1 MINILYI
8 YLFLGF
14 VNIYTILFYNN
25 STKYIL
31 NESSNDN
38 INNDVTNNNVNNNV
52 NNNDVN
58 SDDNN
63 NNQSMINNND
73 DNKEIY
79 NINLARLYQIC
90 ICVLLLFNPIYYFI
104 NNSDVNNIGFIFY
117 KFNYIAFFIF
127 LFINFKQ
134 IIKYKYLNNINF
146 NNILMISQFLI
157 LIIYGISVFLSHK
170 YDHLF
175 LSNFLIINILLHISE
190 FYGTYIYINSIILFI
205 LIFVKLLQDI
215 ILLNRNIEENIEKN
229 NKKGLINYFYKI
241 INLKNTVTYTIN
253 DFNYILNI
261 FTLIN
266 VFSLGLIYHKYSQLS
281 ENQKIYFY
289 ILSGFFVVIE
299 GTCLSIIISIT
310 KTRQNIF
317 NKIYNPLFINNFI
330 KKYDLNT
337 FNDTFDI
344 ELDLT
349 NIDINNTTIFNL
361 LEENST
367 SIDWIILNI
376 TLNSK
381 WVDFDLFGIKIYSI
395 NCITKIIAITAVFYK
410 IINL

>member
-1 MINILYI
+1 M
-8 YLFLGF
+8 
-14 VNIYTILFYNN
+14 
-25 STKYIL
+25 
-31 NESSNDN
+31 
-38 INNDVTNNNVNNNV
+38 
-52 NNNDVN
+52 
-58 SDDNN
+58 
-63 NNQSMINNND
+63 
-73 DNKEIY
+73 
-79 NINLARLYQIC
+79 
-90 ICVLLLFNPIYYFI
+90 
-104 NNSDVNNIGFIFY
+104 
-117 KFNYIAFFIF
+117 
-127 LFINFKQ
+127 
-134 IIKYKYLNNINF
+134 
-146 NNILMISQFLI
+146 
-157 LIIYGISVFLSHK
+157 
-170 YDHLF
+170 
-175 LSNFLIINILLHISE
+175 
-190 FYGTYIYINSIILFI
+190 
-205 LIFVKLLQDI
+205 
-215 ILLNRNIEENIEKN
+215 
-229 NKKGLINYFYKI
+229 INYFYKI

-337 FNDTFDI
+337 FNYTFDI

>member
-1 MINILYI
+1 MEILYFYI
-8 YLFLGF
+8 FLGF
-14 VNIYTILFYNN
+14 INNFTISFYNN
-25 STKYIL
+25 SKKYIF
-31 NESSNDN
+31 N
-38 INNDVTNNNVNNNV
+38 ING
-52 NNNDVN
+52 
-58 SDDNN
+58 
-63 NNQSMINNND
+63 NNQDNENNQ
-73 DNKEIY
+73 DNGNNQVNEMSFVNY
-79 NINLARLYQIC
+79 LYQLL
-90 ICVLLLFNPIYYFI
+90 VFGFLLFNPIYYFI

-117 KFNYIAFFIF
+117 KFNYVVYFVF
-127 LFINFKQ
+127 LFVNFKQ
-134 IIKYKYLNNINF
+134 ILKHKYLKNSNF
-146 NNILMISQFLI
+146 NNILLICQFFI
-157 LIIYGISVFLSHK
+157 LIIFSLNTYLSYK
-170 YDHLF
+170 YEHLF
-175 LSNFLIINILLHISE
+175 YSDFIIINILLYISE
-190 FYGTYIYINSIILFI
+190 FYGIYIYINSIILFI
-205 LIFVKLLQDI
+205 LIFIKLLQDI
-215 ILLNRNIEENIEKN
+215 TILNRNIENNIEKKN
-229 NKKGLINYFYKI
+229 IKGLINYFYEI
-241 INLKNTVTYTIN
+241 INFKNIVTYTIN

-266 VFSLGLIYHKYSQLS
+266 IFSIGLLYHKYSDLL

-289 ILSGFFVVIE
+289 ILCSFFVIIE
-299 GTCLSIIISIT
+299 SICLSIIILIT

-344 ELDLT
+344 ELDIT

-381 WVDFDLFGIKIYSI
+381 WVDFDLCGIKIYSI
-395 NCITKIIAITAVFYK
+395 NCITKIITLTAIFYK

>member
-1 MINILYI
+1 MLNILYLYI
-8 YLFLGF
+8 FLGF

-31 NESSNDN
+31 NESSN
-38 INNDVTNNNVNNNV
+38 
-52 NNNDVN
+52 NNDVN

-63 NNQSMINNND
+63 NNQCIINNNNNNND
-73 DNKEIY
+73 NNNNNNNDNKEIY
-79 NINLARLYQIC
+79 NINLARLYQMC

-117 KFNYIAFFIF
+117 KFNYIIFFTF

-134 IIKYKYLNNINF
+134 VIKYKYLDNINF
-146 NNILMISQFLI
+146 NNILLMVQFLI
-157 LIIYGISVFLSHK
+157 LIIYGINIYLS
-170 YDHLF
+170 YTFEHLF
-175 LSNFLIINILLHISE
+175 VSNFLIINILLHISE
-190 FYGTYIYINSIILFI
+190 FYGTYIYINSITLFI

-215 ILLNRNIEENIEKN
+215 ILLNKNIEENIEKN

-266 VFSLGLIYHKYSQLS
+266 IFSLGLIYHKYSDLS
-281 ENQKIYFY
+281 ENQKVYFY
-289 ILSGFFVVIE
+289 ILSGFFVFIE
-299 GTCLSIIISIT
+299 SICLSIIIFIT

-361 LEENST
+361 L
-367 SIDWIILNI
+367 
-376 TLNSK
+376 
-381 WVDFDLFGIKIYSI
+381 
-395 NCITKIIAITAVFYK
+395 FYK
-410 IINL
+410 SN

>member
-31 NESSNDN
+31 NQLSNDNINDN
-38 INNDVTNNNVNNNV
+38 INNDVNNNDVNNNNVNNDVN

-63 NNQSMINNND
+63 NNQSMINNSD

-146 NNILMISQFLI
+146 NNILIISQFLI

-175 LSNFLIINILLHISE
+175 LSNFLIINI
-190 FYGTYIYINSIILFI
+190 
-205 LIFVKLLQDI
+205 
-215 ILLNRNIEENIEKN
+215 
-229 NKKGLINYFYKI
+229 
-241 INLKNTVTYTIN
+241 
-253 DFNYILNI
+253 
-261 FTLIN
+261 
-266 VFSLGLIYHKYSQLS
+266 
-281 ENQKIYFY
+281 
-289 ILSGFFVVIE
+289 
-299 GTCLSIIISIT
+299 
-310 KTRQNIF
+310 
-317 NKIYNPLFINNFI
+317 
-330 KKYDLNT
+330 
-337 FNDTFDI
+337 
-344 ELDLT
+344 
-349 NIDINNTTIFNL
+349 
-361 LEENST
+361 
-367 SIDWIILNI
+367 
-376 TLNSK
+376 
-381 WVDFDLFGIKIYSI
+381 
-395 NCITKIIAITAVFYK
+395 
-410 IINL
+410 